1 MKQNYTLKANSKFR
15 VLCVVQYWNFT
26 PCHLSVVLTNMVQKF
41 EPKKGLFV
49 DYKLIKYSR
58 DERGVGTLT
67 LNRPE
72 IHNAFNDDL
81 IAEVRDCFSQA
92 EKDSD
97 LRVMV
102 ITGEGKS
109 FCAGADLNWM
119 KAMKNYSFDENV
131 ADSGRMNE
139 MFHAINSFSKPTI
152 ARVNGAALGGGAGL
166 ISCCDFVIAQEKA
179 KIGFTEVKLG
189 IIPAVISPY
198 VVAKIGNSQARA
210 NFLCGRRFDA
220 YKAKEMGLVHV
231 VTGLDELDTKTE
243 EIINEF
249 LSAGP
254 KASNL
259 AKELVFNVIDKAR
272 LGHQEVS
279 RYTTEFIAHVRASD
293 EGQEG
298 MAALLEKRKPEW
310 MGK

>member
-1 MKQNYTLKANSKFR
+1 M
-15 VLCVVQYWNFT
+15 
-26 PCHLSVVLTNMVQKF
+26 
-41 EPKKGLFV
+41 

-102 ITGEGKS
+102 ITGEGRS

-139 MFHAINSFSKPTI
+139 MFHAINTFSKPTI

-220 YKAKEMGLVHV
+220 YKAKEMGLVHE

-243 EIINEF
+243 ETIIDNNK
-249 LSAGP
+249 L
-254 KASNL
+254 N
-259 AKELVFNVIDKAR
+259 LVFNVIDKAR